1 MGHFENQKQILKNT
15 LAVLFLTGMVFA
27 SEMTQQPAILFPE
40 ILALLTGMWIT
51 PRMPWKVSRWEIPV
65 LMTLCAVW
73 GILISRYLPTPTAI
87 KMGVAFLGAACA
99 LLAVHATLLPILS
112 ACILPILIGEQSWI
126 YPVAVCV
133 MAVLLSAV
141 QALLERFC
149 LRETQPAERWTWQGH
164 TELLRWGILIPVTTA
179 VSAGAVAL
187 GFPCVVAPPLIVLL
201 SELSFPESPVAGKS
215 AQVIGV
221 TVLCA
226 CAGAFTRWGIHMQL
240 GLPLTVAAAVS
251 AACALGVF
259 RLIRLPFPPA
269 AALAILPMLLPTAL
283 IPTYPL
289 QVAAGATLF
298 LLVAQLVRTLIKH
311 AHPVLH
317 HARIGS

>member
-1 MGHFENQKQILKNT
+1 MGHTEKKNDILKNT

-27 SEMTQQPAILFPE
+27 SETMHQPAILFPE
-40 ILALLTGMWIT
+40 ILALLTGMWVT

-73 GILISRYLPTPTAI
+73 GILISRYLPAPTAI

-112 ACILPILIGEQSWI
+112 ACILPILIGEQSWV

-141 QALLERFC
+141 QALLERFG
-149 LRETQPAERWTWQGH
+149 LRETQHAERWTWQGH
-164 TELLRWGILIPVTTA
+164 AELLRWGILIPLTTV

-187 GFPCVVAPPLIVLL
+187 EFPCVVAPPLIVLL

-215 AQVIGV
+215 GQVFAV
-221 TVLCA
+221 TILCA
-226 CAGAFTRWGIHMQL
+226 CIGAFARLGIHMQL
-240 GLPLTVAAAVS
+240 GLPLTFAAAVS
-251 AACALGVF
+251 AACVLGVF

-269 AALAILPMLLPTAL
+269 GALAILPMLLPSAL

-289 QVAAGATLF
+289 QVAVGAAVF
-298 LLVAQLVRTLIKH
+298 LLIAQLVRTILKH
-311 AHPVLH
+311 ARPTLH
-317 HARIGS
+317 HARLG